1 MYIIWKDWGS
11 LFQLHLAAIIFR
23 LFTKVRT
30 SLARPQSIISKINKI
45 VKNILQNNQKISY
58 MEKRCNIKEN
68 GSCPQTANQPPEFRN
83 RSQLGCFDH
92 NSFEREWDCSLRRVT
107 WYLSVS
113 VKLVKTNTKSF
124 ISKLDHSDLIVTHTC
139 RNAVFCRCSTLA
151 AGNLVWVLIPST
163 QAETVS
169 TVSFNHYQ
177 QLMATVSA
185 FPLSS
190 LNHDCVSRSV
200 TKKTGG
206 KTEAV
211 KISLEGG
218 WDQKWTHKREEA
230 RVERLGDKGWGGHV
244 CTGGGVDIL
253 NKGCW
258 GWSWREE
265 GKGEDLR
272 WVLDP

>member
-1 MYIIWKDWGS
+1 M
-11 LFQLHLAAIIFR
+11 AAV
-23 LFTKVRT
+23 LKQ
-30 SLARPQSIISKINKI
+30 PISHPSSETG
-45 VKNILQNNQKISY
+45 V
-58 MEKRCNIKEN
+58 
-68 GSCPQTANQPPEFRN
+68 SCVVLTTTVL
-83 RSQLGCFDH
+83 SV
-92 NSFEREWDCSLRRVT
+92 SEWDCSLRRVT

-139 RNAVFCRCSTLA
+139 RNAVFCRCCALA
-151 AGNLVWVLIPST
+151 AVNLVWVLIPST

-190 LNHDCVSRSV
+190 LNHDCVCRSV

-218 WDQKWTHKREEA
+218 WDQKWTHKRVEA
-230 RVERLGDKGWGGHV
+230 RVERLGDKGWDGHV
-244 CTGGGVDIL
+244 CMCKRRWSGHTEQRML
-253 NKGCW
+253 RMELA
-258 GWSWREE
+258 GWRKR
-265 GKGEDLR
+265 GR
-272 WVLDP
+272 P